1 MSDAEGPC
9 DGALGV
15 GKVERRDVQQPAL
28 VEHPPAVVTRG
39 EGGYAGV
46 KLSDQARC
54 AQL

>member
-39 EGGYAGV
+39 AGW
-46 KLSDQARC
+46 LRWREAERRDS
-54 AQL
+54 LPL